1 MSLACIDSLRV
12 CIRTTTVFMDIHSQS
27 LELAAHAK
35 DTKGGRA
42 STVQE
47 LATLCNGLQQ
57 ENCMMKQTMQRQEHV
72 ATKLAEAAAAK
83 AEVDA
88 RVQVGLLT
96 AVDACC

>member
-1 MSLACIDSLRV
+1 
-12 CIRTTTVFMDIHSQS
+12 MDIHSQS